1 MNEIL
6 YIIIIAFLVIVC
18 IWYKILSELEEK
30 RNNELQEQ
38 LEVLHVMYNAL
49 KVKMKRK
56 KELLGIQDKLLNEN
70 NIKH

>member
-6 YIIIIAFLVIVC
+6 YITIIAFLIVVC

-56 KELLGIQDKLLNEN
+56 KELLEIQDKLLKES
-70 NIKH
+70 K

>member
-30 RNNELQEQ
+30 RNYELQEE

-56 KELLGIQDKLLNEN
+56 KELLEMQD
-70 NIKH
+70 

>member
-49 KVKMKRK
+49 KVKMKQK
-56 KELLGIQDKLLNEN
+56 KELLELQDKLLKES
-70 NIKH
+70 K

>member
-6 YIIIIAFLVIVC
+6 YIIIIAFLVVVC

-30 RNNELQEQ
+30 RNYELQEE

-56 KELLGIQDKLLNEN
+56 KELLEIQDKLLKES
-70 NIKH
+70 K

>member
-6 YIIIIAFLVIVC
+6 YIIIIAFLVVVC

-30 RNNELQEQ
+30 RNNELQDQ

-56 KELLGIQDKLLNEN
+56 KELLEIQDKLLKES
-70 NIKH
+70 K

>member
-6 YIIIIAFLVIVC
+6 YITIIAFLIVVC

-56 KELLGIQDKLLNEN
+56 KELLEIQDKLLKE
-70 NIKH
+70 

>member
-30 RNNELQEQ
+30 RNYELQEE
-38 LEVLHVMYNAL
+38 LAVLHVMYNAL

-56 KELLGIQDKLLNEN
+56 KELLEMQDKLLKES
-70 NIKH
+70 K

>member
-18 IWYKILSELEEK
+18 IRYKILSELEEK

-38 LEVLHVMYNAL
+38 LEVLHVLYNAL
-49 KVKMKRK
+49 KVKLKRR
-56 KELLGIQDKLLNEN
+56 KELLEMQDKLLKES
-70 NIKH
+70 K

>member
-6 YIIIIAFLVIVC
+6 YIIIIAFLIVVC

-56 KELLGIQDKLLNEN
+56 KELLEMQDKLLKES
-70 NIKH
+70 K